1 MAIKEEIKEMNEDL
15 IKRFLDAQAASSK
28 ALCEEIKNEIKVDI
42 GSIRVKI
49 DSMSDKQD
57 ALADEVKKDKDR
69 TETRFKTLEEK
80 MEEPQNQNSVSNR
93 VTDEHTIQTA
103 VQNYVDTASDS
114 SWKASNLAREVFEH
128 KHGLV
133 VRGVRIDA
141 KDDTTRKEAV
151 KKFIK
156 EDLKASED
164 LMNRIKI
171 KEVVRLGT
179 DNGAG
184 KPPPLLIKFG
194 HRTERNLLLPLS
206 RNL

>member
-69 TETRFKTLEEK
+69 TETRFKALEEK
-80 MEEPQNQNSVSNR
+80 MEEPQNQNNVLNR

-114 SWKASNLAREVFEH
+114 SWKA
-128 KHGLV
+128 K
-133 VRGVRIDA
+133 
-141 KDDTTRKEAV
+141 
-151 KKFIK
+151 
-156 EDLKASED
+156 
-164 LMNRIKI
+164 
-171 KEVVRLGT
+171 
-179 DNGAG
+179 
-184 KPPPLLIKFG
+184 
-194 HRTERNLLLPLS
+194 
-206 RNL
+206 